1 MSRQI
6 SCGFKIL
13 DKLGVRIKKI
23 KNTLLVGFFENQ
35 SKSNIFSKENP
46 CKIYSTLC
54 KTNHSKFYIPSFSS
68 LFLSFYLPFIKTQHL
83 QDQHGGSLMILQTFI
98 LHPQHKPFVFFAL
111 IFTCMSFYRV
121 RKTKVERVYQSLPFT
136 KFYNKLGT

>member
-1 MSRQI
+1 MSL
-6 SCGFKIL
+6 KNL

-23 KNTLLVGFFENQ
+23 KNTLLAGFFENQ

-68 LFLSFYLPFIKTQHL
+68 LFLSFYFPFIKTQHL

-98 LHPQHKPFVFFAL
+98 LHPQHKPFVFLLLFL
-111 IFTCMSFYRV
+111 LVCLFIGLGRLRLKES
-121 RKTKVERVYQSLPFT
+121 TKVYRSLSST
-136 KFYNKLGT
+136 ISLARD